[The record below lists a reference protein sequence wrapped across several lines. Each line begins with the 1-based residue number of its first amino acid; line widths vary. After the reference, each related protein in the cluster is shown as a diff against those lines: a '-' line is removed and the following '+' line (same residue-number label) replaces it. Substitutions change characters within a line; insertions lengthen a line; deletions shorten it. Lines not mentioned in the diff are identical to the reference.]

1 MVLYLHPLSVRA
13 LGEKRLTKFIDILVD
28 SEFTFGDWGLG
39 LNELGVDLR
48 SFINKHENRFEA
60 GQLF

>member
-28 SEFTFGDWGLG
+28 SEFSLFIWSFGFG
-39 LNELGVDLR
+39 
-48 SFINKHENRFEA
+48 
-60 GQLF
+60 

>member
-28 SEFTFGDWGLG
+28 SELIFGDYGFRP
-39 LNELGVDLR
+39 V
-48 SFINKHENRFEA
+48 
-60 GQLF
+60 